1 MRKSE
6 RVERRKE
13 AQNPGPSFPT
23 SFHKIRQ
30 FQVSIEMTVY
40 IYQDSEIATLYFW
53 YIQFFPD

>member
-40 IYQDSEIATLYFW
+40 TYQDSEIATLYFW
-53 YIQFFPD
+53 